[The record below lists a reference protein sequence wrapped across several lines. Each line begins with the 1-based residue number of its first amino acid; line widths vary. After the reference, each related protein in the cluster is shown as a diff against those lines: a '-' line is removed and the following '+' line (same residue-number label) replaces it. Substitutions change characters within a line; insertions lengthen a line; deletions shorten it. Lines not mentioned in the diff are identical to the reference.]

1 MSPAFAVQ
9 PKVSIKTFV
18 PGVSRF
24 IFDKVILVRVVF
36 VIIHVGVMIEGKR
49 K

>member
-1 MSPAFAVQ
+1 VSPAVAVQ

-18 PGVSRF
+18 PGLSRF
-24 IFDKVILVRVVF
+24 MFDKVIVVRVVF
-36 VIIHVGVMIEGKR
+36 VIIHVDVMIEGKR